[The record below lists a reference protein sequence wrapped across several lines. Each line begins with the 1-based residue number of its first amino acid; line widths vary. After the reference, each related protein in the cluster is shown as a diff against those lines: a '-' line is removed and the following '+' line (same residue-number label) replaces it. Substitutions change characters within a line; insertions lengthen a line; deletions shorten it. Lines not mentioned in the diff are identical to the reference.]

1 MASSA
6 IKMKAGNKG
15 LTVKLN
21 LFPIKEGVSSKY
33 AKLVLTGDVTN
44 ADTGKRK
51 KWNHRGELLLILG
64 EWNAEKHQSRK
75 HRDD

>member
-1 MASSA
+1 MARST

-21 LFPIKEGVSSKY
+21 LFPIKEGASSRF

-51 KWNHRGELLLILG
+51 KWNHPGELLLILG
-64 EWNAEKHQSRK
+64 NWNAEKHRSK
-75 HRDD
+75 K